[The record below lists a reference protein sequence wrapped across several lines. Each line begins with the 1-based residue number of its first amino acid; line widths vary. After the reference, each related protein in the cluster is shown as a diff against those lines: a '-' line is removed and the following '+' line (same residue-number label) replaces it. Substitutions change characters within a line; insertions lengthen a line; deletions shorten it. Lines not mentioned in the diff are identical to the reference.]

1 MSALFSPDR
10 KHRLWQLVA
19 AVLIVLA
26 VGVAYMLKWQNG
38 LQGIELLQFFT
49 FYLAVPLAVGLL
61 LLFAYLRPVR
71 S

>member
-1 MSALFSPDR
+1 MKGLTSPDR
-10 KHRLWQLVA
+10 KQRLWQLVG

-26 VGVAYMLKWQNG
+26 VGVAYLLKWQNG
-38 LQGIELLQFFT
+38 LRSVELLQFFT
-49 FYLAVPLAVGLL
+49 IYLSVPLAVGLL